1 MIYYYNMKQSPTIR
15 FGITLLSS
23 VVINKIHIRKKKQFF
38 DELIN

>member
-23 VVINKIHIRKKKQFF
+23 VVINIKNSKNTYKKEKTIFR
-38 DELIN
+38 